1 MGLMGL
7 VGLIWLMTSCSDS
20 DDEELVLKETE
31 APVAEVRS
39 FATYFDEYVVKTRA
53 WAIPDG
59 YVAYA
64 DGEQSIGIAF
74 TQDTKSPIKGT
85 FYKSGDKWR
94 LNVTDAEKSVE
105 DIAAETYYLYGYIP
119 NTSGVDLIVTDRAGT
134 NSSYSTGATVEL
146 RKVPAVM
153 GKDLCVVI
161 GAKHGFKQGEND
173 YYDGGYTDTNSNS
186 QYDEGTDFRTNRLR
200 RGDFAYTAAAI
211 SKTSGDGNFVF
222 LLFDH
227 LYAALSI
234 NMKVHPNYDALR
246 TIKLKSLKL
255 STKTSVS
262 TCLDKANITINLQ
275 ANDGSS
281 SPITEISYAQTG
293 NAIGAEGLSFWSS
306 DAGVNLSDT
315 YQTDPFT
322 GYFMPDN
329 ISTLVLTST
338 YDVYDKNVTPEHPEG
353 NKVRENCNAT
363 NVLVL
368 SELLT
373 GQTVTHRGRRYI
385 VNMIIQPTY
394 LYVLSEPDLD
404 NPTVVVN

>member
-85 FYKSGDKWR
+85 FYKSGEKWR
-94 LNVTDAEKSVE
+94 LNVIDTEMSVD
-105 DIAAETYYLYGYIP
+105 DIKAETYYLYGYIP
-119 NTSGVDLIVTDRAGT
+119 NTSGVDLIVTDRAGG
-134 NSSYSTGATVEL
+134 NVSYSTGATVEL
-146 RKVPAVM
+146 KKVPTVM

-161 GAKHGFKQGEND
+161 GAKN
-173 YYDGGYTDTNSNS
+173 
-186 QYDEGTDFRTNRLR
+186 GTDKETVAGLR
-200 RGDFAYTAAAI
+200 RGDFAYTATAI

-227 LYAALSI
+227 LYAALSV
-234 NMKVHPNYDALR
+234 NMKVHPDYDALR
-246 TIKLKSLKL
+246 TIKLKALKL

-262 TCLDKANITINLQ
+262 TCLDKANITINLTKTPD
-275 ANDGSS
+275 ASTD
-281 SPITEISYAQTG
+281 PIEDISYVQTG
-293 NAIGAEGLSFWSS
+293 VSNTDGLNFWYS

-385 VNMIIQPTY
+385 VNMTIQPTY
-394 LYVLSEPDLD
+394 LYVLSEPDLN